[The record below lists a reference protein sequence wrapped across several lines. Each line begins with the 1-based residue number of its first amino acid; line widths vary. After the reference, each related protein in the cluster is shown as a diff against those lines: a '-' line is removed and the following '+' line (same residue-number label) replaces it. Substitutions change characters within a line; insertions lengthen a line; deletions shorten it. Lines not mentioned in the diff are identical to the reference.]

1 MWKRKQANV
10 DVTILKMFYSSVVL
24 SVMTYCVSLF
34 YEALYYSDKSKL
46 NRICSIAQRI
56 MVYLWTIYPHIT
68 MIDWWE
74 KEWKCLKILPT
85 HCIIDMI
92 CYRQAVIFQYQDQ
105 YHPFKALNFTR
116 CMNE

>member
-1 MWKRKQANV
+1 MWKHKQANV

-56 MVYLWTIYPHIT
+56 MGSNISLDNLSSYYNDRLVGKGMEMFKDSTHPLHHRYDL
-68 MIDWWE
+68 
-74 KEWKCLKILPT
+74 LPSG
-85 HCIIDMI
+85 CDLSIPRSISSI
-92 CYRQAVIFQYQDQ
+92 
-105 YHPFKALNFTR
+105 
-116 CMNE
+116 